1 MAQGV
6 TRIRPANHADL
17 PRILSIYNH
26 EVLSSTATYDT
37 QPRTGDQHAHW
48 FSHHDTAHPVIVA
61 AASMGHSAAASMG
74 HSAEPQSMVCG
85 WASLSRWSDRPAYD
99 SSVEVSVYVAEEHRG
114 KGIGKQ
120 LLQALVEEGR
130 AQGHH
135 ALFGRISSDNTV
147 SIRLHESLGF
157 LVVGV
162 LKEVGFK
169 FGRWLDVSIMEL
181 LL

>member
-1 MAQGV
+1 MAQEV
-6 TRIRPANHADL
+6 IRVRPASHEDL

-37 QPRTGDQHAHW
+37 QPRTEEEHAQW
-48 FSHHDTAHPVIVA
+48 FSHHGAAHPVIVA
-61 AASMGHSAAASMG
+61 AASVR
-74 HSAEPQSMVCG
+74 HSAESQSVVCG

-99 SSVEVSVYVAEEHRG
+99 SSVEVSVYVAAEHRM

-120 LLQALVEEGR
+120 LLQALVEAGR

-135 ALFGRISSDNTV
+135 ALLGRISSDNTV

-157 LVVGV
+157 SVVGV

-181 LL
+181 IL

>member
-1 MAQGV
+1 MAQEL
-6 TRIRPANHADL
+6 TRVRPAGRADL

-37 QPRTGDQHAHW
+37 QPRTDDEQEKW
-48 FSHHDTAHPVIVA
+48 FSHHDDSHPVIVA
-61 AASMGHSAAASMG
+61 AANMR
-74 HSAEPQSMVCG
+74 HSAESQSVVYG
-85 WASLSRWSDRPAYD
+85 WASLSPWSDRPAYD
-99 SSVEVSVYVAEEHRG
+99 SSVEVSVYVAEEHRR
-114 KGIGKQ
+114 KGVGKQ
-120 LLQALVEEGR
+120 LLLALIEAGR

-135 ALFGRISSDNTV
+135 ALLGRISSDNTV

-157 LVVGV
+157 SVAGV

-181 LL
+181 LI

>member
-1 MAQGV
+1 MAQGI
-6 TRIRPANHADL
+6 RIRPASAADL

-37 QPRTGDQHAHW
+37 QPRTEEGHEHW
-48 FSHHDTAHPVIVA
+48 FSHHDAAHPVFVA
-61 AASMGHSAAASMG
+61 ESDRA
-74 HSAEPQSMVCG
+74 VCG

-99 SSVEVSVYVAEEHRG
+99 GSVEVSVYVAEESRRR
-114 KGIGKQ
+114 GIGRQ
-120 LLQALVEEGR
+120 LLDALVESGR
-130 AQGHH
+130 ARGHH
-135 ALFGRISSDNTV
+135 ALLARISSDNTV
-147 SIRLHESLGF
+147 SIRLHEALGF
-157 LVVGV
+157 TVVGV

>member
-1 MAQGV
+1 MAQELI
-6 TRIRPANHADL
+6 RIRPARAADL

-37 QPRTGDQHAHW
+37 QPRTDEEHEQW
-48 FSHHDTAHPVIVA
+48 FARHDPAHPVFVA
-61 AASMGHSAAASMG
+61 AARMR
-74 HSAEPQSMVCG
+74 HSAESERAVCG

-99 SSVEVSVYVAEEHRG
+99 SSVEVSVYVAEESRR
-114 KGIGKQ
+114 KGIGRQ
-120 LLQALVEEGR
+120 LLEALVEAGR

-135 ALFGRISSDNTV
+135 ALLGRISSDNTV

-157 LVVGV
+157 TIVGV

-169 FGRWLDVSIMEL
+169 FGRWLDVSVMEL

>member
-1 MAQGV
+1 MAQEL
-6 TRIRPANHADL
+6 TRVRPASHADL

-26 EVLSSTATYDT
+26 EVLTSTATYDT
-37 QPRTGDQHAHW
+37 EPRTDDDHAQW
-48 FSHHDTAHPVIVA
+48 FSHHDSAHPVVVA
-61 AASMGHSAAASMG
+61 ESGST
-74 HSAEPQSMVCG
+74 VCG

-99 SSVEVSVYVAEEHRG
+99 SSVEVSVYVAVEHRG
-114 KGIGKQ
+114 RGIGKQ
-120 LLQALVEEGR
+120 LLQALVEAGR

-135 ALFGRISSDNTV
+135 ALLGRISSDNTV

-157 LVVGV
+157 SVVGV